1 MGRLQL
7 CRLKNGSR
15 HWLKKMT
22 WTSSSLRCKSEPPP
36 PTTGLNV
43 CPFPR
48 ALPSSQ
54 TIKTALLPSATLVS
68 SAALA
73 LKSRGP
79 APRRSQEV
87 QDLSGT
93 SALITDDDKGR
104 AWSLE
109 IQRAL
114 GAPELFVPVAVRQMV
129 C

>member
-1 MGRLQL
+1 MVYLVNSHTHATRIGWHLWEID
-7 CRLKNGSR
+7 SR
-15 HWLKKMT
+15 FA
-22 WTSSSLRCKSEPPP
+22 P
-36 PTTGLNV
+36 GLAPGCADV
-43 CPFPR
+43 P
-48 ALPSSQ
+48 
-54 TIKTALLPSATLVS
+54 
-68 SAALA
+68 
-73 LKSRGP
+73 P

-129 C
+129 SSI